1 MFVCIIFTSYFYVH
15 LIYLSV
21 LLNKYMYIYIYIYMY
36 TYTILIGTFNDMEA
50 EQVEL
55 LRDRKILDLN
65 SSLLKIRNDRMNSYI
80 DRLSELSNSSQ
91 CLAQVL
97 NTYMY
102 IYTYIKIFIYL
113 YFFESRIWF
122 TCSLV
127 MSSLYIHVFI

>member
-1 MFVCIIFTSYFYVH
+1 
-15 LIYLSV
+15 
-21 LLNKYMYIYIYIYMY
+21 MY
-36 TYTILIGTFNDMEA
+36 TYIILIGNFNDMEA

-97 NTYMY
+97 SIY
-102 IYTYIKIFIYL
+102 IYIFIHIY
-113 YFFESRIWF
+113 
-122 TCSLV
+122 T
-127 MSSLYIHVFI
+127 